1 MWPLPVLFLLII
13 QGHFS
18 KCQDGVVRGTAK
30 GTLTTYCMYGQGWES
45 YNKWWCRGENWM
57 SCKILVKTTGSEQ
70 LVKKGRASIQDNA
83 SQRKFTMTLEDL
95 RYDDAGTYWC
105 GIERIGSDLG
115 SKFSVIIDPV
125 SICKYASSMPEGNGM
140 GILLASK
147 SLHFVLLTFVKVPRL
162 GVLLWTVVG
171 LSQGQRD
178 PGREQSQSEQENHSS
193 HDTDAPVP

>member
-1 MWPLPVLFLLII
+1 MSGICLL
-13 QGHFS
+13 GHFS

-115 SKFSVIIDPV
+115 SKFSVIIDP
-125 SICKYASSMPEGNGM
+125 GM
-140 GILLASK
+140 HYPALIW
-147 SLHFVLLTFVKVPRL
+147 VLVPPP
-162 GVLLWTVVG
+162 TDIPG
-171 LSQGQRD
+171 LSLCLLYG
-178 PGREQSQSEQENHSS
+178 GRRVS
-193 HDTDAPVP
+193 

>member
-115 SKFSVIIDPV
+115 SKFSVIIDPEPDPTDSPQPV
-125 SICKYASSMPEGNGM
+125 SSTTPASWDSSPPSTQVTNSSPPVTPTNPISRSGKMASSVAAKKPPVWTLLLPLFLVTLEG
-140 GILLASK
+140 LCQ
-147 SLHFVLLTFVKVPRL
+147 T
-162 GVLLWTVVG
+162 
-171 LSQGQRD
+171 
-178 PGREQSQSEQENHSS
+178 
-193 HDTDAPVP
+193 